1 MFVGLFIIFMLLGYP
16 FGAWLKGSS
25 TFPLPYKFLFG
36 FFAFMVWI
44 TLDSRGPSFSGDG
57 NGGWYGSGIVLL
69 IVSPTFGFVLGM
81 AIGAQMRLMKNSE
94 RSHDEQ

>member
-1 MFVGLFIIFMLLGYP
+1 MVLGLKEVLLFLYP
-16 FGAWLKGSS
+16 INFC
-25 TFPLPYKFLFG
+25 LF

-57 NGGWYGSGIVLL
+57 NGGWYGAGIVLL
-69 IVSPTFGFVLGM
+69 IVSPTFGLVLGM